1 MCKLREHAHLKKN
14 FQPAG
19 KTETLQQNT
28 YYLTE
33 VDDMF
38 RRNYSVK
45 A

>member
-1 MCKLREHAHLKKN
+1 MCVLREHAHLAKN
-14 FQPAG
+14 FKPSG
-19 KTETLQQNT
+19 NIETIPPGA

-38 RRNYSVK
+38 RRKYEIK